1 MQNIL
6 NKLKSPWKRTTSK
19 TNVYRKKTTSFI
31 ANRPFASFIIMLAV
45 LFGLIILGNIIR
57 KPPAPEAEKKPAP
70 KKIEAF
76 RVGDSPRVSVQA
88 SVEKTGV
95 ITIYAQ
101 TAGIVQDIYASEG
114 ERVGSGATVAWLSS
128 TYQGGSPA
136 SVSRELAQKNASFQ
150 NDTYDIQKD
159 LISKQRDIA
168 SKSDVQASDL
178 RNIARRSL
186 DETRN
191 LANVNTDIVRSVDIQ
206 IAQLRENNANGA
218 NDAAILQ
225 LEQGKIAAQGS
236 LAQVHAQLQQ
246 ADYSSNEASPPAQ
259 LATASR
265 DLTLRQLDLQE
276 KSTDLQ
282 RDVANLNLKLA
293 RVSEQLYYPATPCDG
308 VVERVYVTAGDSVA
322 PGTKIATIRADRGEV
337 LATAMVD
344 QNVAARYAR
353 AESSLVKF
361 ADGTSVELAAD
372 YVPTE
377 ATDGTLSAIRFTI
390 PEMYASHVSNKGYVS
405 VALPLGRSASVGED
419 VYVPLDSVYQ
429 TQDSSYIFVAHRA
442 NRKPYTARTQ
452 EVTLG
457 EVSGSFVRVTK
468 GVGPGDVVIVTRSIQ
483 EDDEVSF

>member
-6 NKLKSPWKRTTSK
+6 NKLTSAWKPVTSK
-19 TNVYRKKTTSFI
+19 ATVYRKKTTSFI
-31 ANRPFASFIIMLAV
+31 AKRPFASFIITLAI
-45 LFGLIILGNIIR
+45 LFALIVIGNIIR
-57 KPPAPEAEKKPAP
+57 KPAPPAAEAKPAP
-70 KKIEAF
+70 KRVEAF
-76 RVGDSPRVSVQA
+76 RVGDSPRVTVQA

-95 ITIYAQ
+95 ITVYAQ
-101 TAGIVQDIYASEG
+101 TAGIVQDMYVTEG
-114 ERVGSGATVAWLSS
+114 ERVGSGATIAWLSA
-128 TYQGGSPA
+128 TYQGGNPA
-136 SVSRELAQKNASFQ
+136 AVSRELAQRNASFQ
-150 NDTYDIQKD
+150 NDTFDIQKD

-168 SKSDVQASDL
+168 TKSDVQAADL

-191 LANVNTDIVRSVDIQ
+191 LANVNTNIVRSVDIQ

-265 DLTLRQLDLQE
+265 DLTLKQLDLQE

-293 RVSEQLYYPATPCDG
+293 RVSEQLYYPATPFNG
-308 VVERVYVTAGDSVA
+308 VVERVYVTPGDSVS

-337 LATAMVD
+337 VATALVD

-353 AESSLVKF
+353 GESSLVKF
-361 ADGTSVELAAD
+361 TDGTSVELAAD

-390 PEMYASHVSNKGYVS
+390 PQMYASRVSNKGYVS
-405 VALPLGRSASVGED
+405 IALPLGRSASVGED
-419 VYVPLDSVYQ
+419 VYVPLDAIYQ
-429 TQDSSYIFVAHRA
+429 TQDSSYIFVARRA
-442 NRKPYTARTQ
+442 NGKPYAARTQ
-452 EVTLG
+452 QVTLG